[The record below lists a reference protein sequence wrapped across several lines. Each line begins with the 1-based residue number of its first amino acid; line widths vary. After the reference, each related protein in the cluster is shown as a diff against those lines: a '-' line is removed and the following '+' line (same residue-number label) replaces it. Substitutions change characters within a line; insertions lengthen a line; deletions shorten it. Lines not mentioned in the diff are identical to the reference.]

1 MQQEEKWAAQV
12 RRTLTDY
19 FDQVRFARAA
29 ELARSGRYLEAEA
42 LLCRR
47 AELPSNPEDLDL
59 LASIAAQQRQ
69 YDRAGDLWNKALAMK
84 PGEES
89 FLQAL
94 EALQRVRLQ
103 RQVDREFQREL
114 VKGFLF
120 FLLLA
125 ATTALAVMLSSAF
138 R

>member
-12 RRTLTDY
+12 RRTLTEC

-47 AELPSNPEDLDL
+47 GELPRNPKDLDL
-59 LASIAAQQRQ
+59 LARIAAQQRQ
-69 YDRAGDLWNKALAMK
+69 YDRAGDLWNRALATA
-84 PGEES
+84 PGEET

-94 EALQRVRLQ
+94 EALQRVRIRKQVNRELQ
-103 RQVDREFQREL
+103 REFI
-114 VKGFLF
+114 KGFLF
-120 FLLLA
+120 FLLLMA
-125 ATTALAVMLSSAF
+125 ATVLALMLSSPL

>member
-1 MQQEEKWAAQV
+1 MQQEDRWAAQV
-12 RRTLTDY
+12 RGTLTEC

-47 AELPSNPEDLDL
+47 AELPSNPKDLDL
-59 LASIAAQQRQ
+59 LARIAAQQKQ
-69 YDRAGDLWNKALAMK
+69 YDRAGDLWNKALARA

-94 EALQRVRLQ
+94 KALQRVRVQ
-103 RQVDREFQREL
+103 KQVNRELQREL
-114 VKGFLF
+114 VKGFLY

-125 ATTALAVMLSSAF
+125 AATALAVTLSSVF